1 VARDHRPP
9 SRSVKARHLLPNDRA
24 GERGGARH
32 TQNQIEQIHT
42 GGSER
47 RAKQKSSSP
56 YAGGSNRQQHGK
68 HSRYQRGVPPQK
80 SFIFLLVF
88 LGFDAKHIA
97 RLPGSIQGLA
107 TIFKKAKGDNQLR
120 REQFTFYRSYYDAL
134 KNLPEKERAKVLF
147 AILEYALDEQEQN
160 NLEGVCAACFLL
172 IRPTLDSGRIKAA
185 NRKNKAKTSEE
196 QNENKAETN
205 EEQTKNKTET
215 RAEQNRKEKE
225 KEKER
230 EVEKEREIEVESEYD
245 SITPNPSYDLTDDE
259 LRRLRQ
265 EQQDVE
271 TAAKRVGLPV
281 SAMSDYDTMDNL
293 RAEHGA
299 DNLLK
304 AIGRIQ
310 GAAEKCRSWRYISG
324 ILRKEKT
331 AGYTWAERAA
341 ESGGRTAGDEQ
352 VLTRNPFALQSLKC
366 RGSVT

>member
-1 VARDHRPP
+1 M
-9 SRSVKARHLLPNDRA
+9 
-24 GERGGARH
+24 
-32 TQNQIEQIHT
+32 
-42 GGSER
+42 
-47 RAKQKSSSP
+47 
-56 YAGGSNRQQHGK
+56 
-68 HSRYQRGVPPQK
+68 
-80 SFIFLLVF
+80 
-88 LGFDAKHIA
+88 
-97 RLPGSIQGLA
+97 
-107 TIFKKAKGDNQLR
+107 R

-160 NLEGVCAACFLL
+160 KLEGVCAACFLL

-185 NRKNKAKTSEE
+185 NRKNKTKTNEE

-205 EEQTKNKTET
+205 EEQTKNKTKT
-215 RAEQNRKEKE
+215 RVEQNSKEKE
-225 KEKER
+225 KESER
-230 EVEKEREIEVESEYD
+230 EVEKEREVESEYD

-310 GAAEKCRSWRYISG
+310 GAPEKCRSWRYVGG

-341 ESGGRTAGDEQ
+341 ESGGGTTGDEQ

-366 RGSVT
+366 REGIT